1 MWSKIGSG
9 CHVMWKHIYL
19 FMGVAMYLLLD
30 LLLKVREEHPLPCI
44 LAIVPLSILAGR
56 GQLISVF
63 LDYMMADDQILWQK
77 M

>member
-1 MWSKIGSG
+1 
-9 CHVMWKHIYL
+9 
-19 FMGVAMYLLLD
+19 MYLLLD